1 MKYLTWI
8 LKIESTPFWILTNI
22 QEMAQQT
29 SPKLVLCLLI
39 VFLTHSKK
47 MLYSILFF
55 FRLILQRVIKV
66 DDKNTQLIV

>member
-39 VFLTHSKK
+39 VFLTHSKE
-47 MLYSILFF
+47 MLYLIFF
-55 FRLILQRVIKV
+55 FFFLGFFYKEWS
-66 DDKNTQLIV
+66 K